1 MGFDFMRKIMD
12 VFDKW
17 NRSMLEGKNRLWI
30 DFILV
35 IDDVLNNL

>member
-1 MGFDFMRKIMD
+1 MD